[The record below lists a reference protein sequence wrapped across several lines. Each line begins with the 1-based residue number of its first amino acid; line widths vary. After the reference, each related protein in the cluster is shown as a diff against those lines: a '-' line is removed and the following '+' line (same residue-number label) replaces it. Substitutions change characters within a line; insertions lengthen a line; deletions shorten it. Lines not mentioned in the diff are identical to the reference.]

1 MLGNCAIGRL
11 RIVMEPTIT
20 IAIEMTMATMGRLI
34 KNFDIG
40 LPFLTFHGEW
50 LGVHLHAWTYLLHSL
65 DDHASALFCPFRN
78 NPLRPR
84 TIAACSRTDVPF
96 FPAAHN
102 RHLIAALQLRH
113 RALRDK
119 QRVFL

>member
-20 IAIEMTMATMGRLI
+20 ITIEMTMATMGRLI

-50 LGVHLHAWTYLLHSL
+50 LGVHLHAGTYLLHSL
-65 DDHASALFCPFRN
+65 DDHAFAL
-78 NPLRPR
+78 L
-84 TIAACSRTDVPF
+84 
-96 FPAAHN
+96 
-102 RHLIAALQLRH
+102 
-113 RALRDK
+113 
-119 QRVFL
+119 